1 MKRLIVILILAAVAF
16 AQTSDSDRL
25 KIRDAQRIAAE
36 AVAARNALESQY
48 WQAVRAVDQA
58 QTNVAAVIAQVAK
71 DKACEIDAKT
81 ADCVKAPALPRPSS
95 PEKP

>member
-1 MKRLIVILILAAVAF
+1 MKTAIAILLLAAAAF
-16 AQTSDSDRL
+16 CQTSDSDRL

-58 QTNVAAVIAQVAK
+58 QANVAAAIAQVGK
-71 DKACEIDAKT
+71 DKACEIDPKT
-81 ADCVKAPALPRPSS
+81 ADCRPKAPAPPS
-95 PEKP
+95 KP